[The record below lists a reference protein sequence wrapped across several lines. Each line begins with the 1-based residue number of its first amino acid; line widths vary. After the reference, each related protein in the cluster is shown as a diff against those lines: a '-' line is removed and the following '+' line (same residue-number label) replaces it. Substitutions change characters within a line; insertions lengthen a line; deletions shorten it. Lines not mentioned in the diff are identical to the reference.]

1 MRLTDFGSV
10 VSTYKKNFHLRE
22 KKFII
27 DRKKILDERRK
38 EREDQVEA
46 VKAVEPLVKTN
57 LGKGSK
63 PKNFLGGI
71 QRFLGFALA
80 GLIVSNLK
88 NIIPIIAEIYKKIK
102 EIFSGIG
109 KFVSGTISGLQSFYD
124 ASTEKIAELNKYIE
138 DFRGIDQSE
147 FGKFETESDKLGR
160 GALAIASVL
169 SSAKFITDILGLG
182 KKSGS
187 GAGGTGPAG
196 KKGRTTPPPPR
207 RGTSVRSR
215 SRVRT
220 PTLART
226 PTPARIPTPARA
238 TSVRSRSRVRTSAPV
253 RTPAPTP
260 VATPTPTPKPTVVP
274 TESKVLIGAGTGKGT
289 GTGTGAGGKKYFDD
303 LISRT
308 APPGE
313 MASDS
318 QTKMMKNLSDLS
330 DQSLKAVAED
340 AIDNLKNL
348 TNNDPQVRENYIRGM
363 QDKGIRVSDE
373 LVGAAGDA
381 AAVRAG
387 SLPSEKL
394 VGYTKKFDSA
404 MAAETRLNADLRS
417 QGIKIDSEGEKF
429 VKEMMKEYSEQLRR
443 DRLQRFLGRSTTSTR
458 TGGQRLG
465 SLRSNI
471 KGQQFKAPSIPPA
484 RQRATGRM
492 MGKIVNFL
500 RFLGITL
507 GAVSL
512 LLLAKEI
519 GEDYQRG
526 DMKSVVVKLSAAGFG
541 AIASTLAYTV
551 GMGIAAT
558 DEYVT
563 GSGVGLVKGAAI
575 VAGAAGI
582 GIGVEEGIRRTFL
595 GSPEQPPSEVTTAQP
610 SSSLLP
616 SSLPPLPP
624 TNTLPGGVQ
633 SYGAARSG
641 GRKHAGVDFDPA
653 DDKNSK
659 FYSRIGGEVIYAK
672 NAGGGYGNVVDIYNK
687 ELGYTERIAE
697 GNNIHVKVG
706 DVVNPGTLVQ
716 SGSEM
721 TGVFHYEIRKGKAGN
736 SGSFK
741 GTVNPLEFLKNIKP
755 PEEVSM
761 KSSPSNLTSTGLNQS
776 TTYSDSGVAIRREVN
791 NIIIP
796 IAA

>member
-22 KKFII
+22 KKFIN

-196 KKGRTTPPPPR
+196 KKGRTTTPPPR

-220 PTLART
+220 PAPVRT
-226 PTPARIPTPARA
+226 PTPARIPT
-238 TSVRSRSRVRTSAPV
+238 RTPTPTPV

-260 VATPTPTPKPTVVP
+260 VATPTSKPTAVP
-274 TESKVLIGAGTGKGT
+274 TQPKVLVGAGT
-289 GTGTGAGGKKYFDD
+289 GTGTGAGGKKYFGD
-303 LISRT
+303 LVSRT
-308 APPGE
+308 GKPE
-313 MASDS
+313 EFFKD
-318 QTKMMKNLSDLS
+318 TKKRMQNLSDLT
-330 DQSLKAVAED
+330 DQTLASTVDDFGK
-340 AIDNLKNL
+340 IKNL
-348 TNNDPQVRENYIRGM
+348 DDLSKFVDKTSRQNFNKFYNALLKMKESGSPPTALEEYLREM
-363 QDKGIRVSDE
+363 QEKGIRASDE
-373 LVGAAGDA
+373 LIGAAGDA

-387 SLPSEKL
+387 ALPDDEL
-394 VGYTKKFDSA
+394 VGIVEKFDDA
-404 MAAETRLNADLRS
+404 MAAETRLKADLRS
-417 QGIKIDSEGEKF
+417 QGIKVDNVGDKVF
-429 VKEMMKEYSEQLRR
+429 KEVFEDYSQQLRR
-443 DRLQRFLGRSTTSTR
+443 QRLEGFLNRAPTSTR
-458 TGGQRLG
+458 TPAQRV
-465 SLRSNI
+465 
-471 KGQQFKAPSIPPA
+471 
-484 RQRATGRM
+484 ATGRM

-512 LLLAKEI
+512 VLLAKEI
-519 GEDYQRG
+519 GEDFQRG
-526 DMKSVVVKLSAAGFG
+526 DMKSVIVKLSAAGFG

-563 GSGVGLVKGAAI
+563 GSGVGLVKGGAI
-575 VAGAAGI
+575 IAGAAGI
-582 GIGVEEGIRRTFL
+582 GIGVEEGIRRAFL

-616 SSLPPLPP
+616 SSLPSLPP

-633 SYGAARSG
+633 SYGAARPG

-659 FYSRIGGEVIYAK
+659 FYSRIGGEVIFAG
-672 NAGGGYGNVVDIYNK
+672 NVGGGYGNVVDIYNK

-736 SGSFK
+736 SGSFE

-761 KSSPSNLTSTGLNQS
+761 KSSPSNLTSSAGLNQS

>member
-22 KKFII
+22 KKFIN

-88 NIIPIIAEIYKKIK
+88 NIIPIIAEVFKKTK
-102 EIFSGIG
+102 EILSGIG
-109 KFVSGTISGLQSFYD
+109 KFVSGTIGGLQSFYD
-124 ASTEKIAELNKYIE
+124 ASTEKINELNKYVE
-138 DFRGIDQSE
+138 DFKGIGTSE
-147 FGKFETESDKLGR
+147 FEKFETEAGKLLTGVSELAR
-160 GALAIASVL
+160 LLTSAQLIKDVLGLNDMSGSSGLGASGAAALAS
-169 SSAKFITDILGLG
+169 T
-182 KKSGS
+182 KK
-187 GAGGTGPAG
+187 
-196 KKGRTTPPPPR
+196 PP
-207 RGTSVRSR
+207 S
-215 SRVRT
+215 
-220 PTLART
+220 
-226 PTPARIPTPARA
+226 ARIPTPARVPNPA
-238 TSVRSRSRVRTSAPV
+238 QVGTPARVRTPAPVRTSAP
-253 RTPAPTP
+253 TP
-260 VATPTPTPKPTVVP
+260 VETATPKPTAVP
-274 TESKVLIGAGTGKGT
+274 AQPRVPVGAGTGTGKG
-289 GTGTGAGGKKYFDD
+289 KPYFGD

-308 APPGE
+308 AKPGE
-313 MASDS
+313 MATNA
-318 QTKMMKNLSDLS
+318 QNNMMKKLSDLTDKSLEALTDDLRKITS
-330 DQSLKAVAED
+330 D
-340 AIDNLKNL
+340 N
-348 TNNDPQVRENYIRGM
+348 PQVQEKYIRQM

-387 SLPSEKL
+387 ALPSEKL
-394 VGYTKKFDSA
+394 VGYTKKFNSA
-404 MAAETRLNADLRS
+404 MAAETRLKADLRS
-417 QGIKIDSEGEKF
+417 QGIEVDDIGEKVF
-429 VKEMMKEYSEQLRR
+429 KEVFEDYAEQLRSER
-443 DRLQRFLGRSTTSTR
+443 RAGFLNRATTSTR
-458 TGGQRLG
+458 TV
-465 SLRSNI
+465 
-471 KGQQFKAPSIPPA
+471 A
-484 RQRATGRM
+484 QRAATVSM
-492 MGKIVNFL
+492 MAKIIKFL

-507 GAVSL
+507 GILSL
-512 LLLAKEI
+512 ISLANEVYQ
-519 GEDYQRG
+519 DYQNG
-526 DMKSVVVKLSAAGFG
+526 DMKAVVVKLSAAGFG
-541 AIASTLAYTV
+541 ALASALAYTA
-551 GMGIAAT
+551 GIAVAGT
-558 DEYVT
+558 
-563 GSGVGLVKGAAI
+563 GVGIVKGGLI
-575 VAGAAGI
+575 IAGAGGI
-582 GIGVEEGIRRTFL
+582 GIGVEEGIRRAYL
-595 GSPEQPPSEVTTAQP
+595 GSPEQSNAKPSTSKPSTSKP
-610 SSSLLP
+610 SSSK
-616 SSLPPLPP
+616 LPPLPP
-624 TNTLPGGVQ
+624 TGTLGTGAQ
-633 SYGAARSG
+633 AYGAPRAG
-641 GRKHAGVDFDPA
+641 GTRKHAGVDFDPA

-659 FYSRIGGEVIYAK
+659 FFSRIGGEVIFAG
-672 NAGGGYGNVVDIYNK
+672 NVGGGYGNVVDIYNK

-697 GNNIHVKVG
+697 GNRIHVRVG

-761 KSSPSNLTSTGLNQS
+761 KSSPSNLTSSAGLNQS

>member
-1 MRLTDFGSV
+1 MRLTDFSSV
-10 VSTYKKNFHLRE
+10 VSTYKKNFHLRR
-22 KKFII
+22 KKFID
-27 DRKKILDERRK
+27 DRKKIIDERRK
-38 EREDQVEA
+38 EREDQIEA

-88 NIIPIIAEIYKKIK
+88 NIIPVIAEIYKKIK

-109 KFVSGTISGLQSFYD
+109 EIVSGTIGGLQSFYD

-147 FGKFETESDKLGR
+147 LGKFETETDKFGR
-160 GALAIASVL
+160 GALAIAGVL

-182 KKSGS
+182 KKPGS
-187 GAGGTGPAG
+187 GTSGTGPAG
-196 KKGRTTPPPPR
+196 KKGRTTTPPPR

-220 PTLART
+220 PAPVRT

-238 TSVRSRSRVRTSAPV
+238 TSVRSRSRVRTSSPV

-274 TESKVLIGAGTGKGT
+274 TEPKVLVGAGTGSGKGT
-289 GTGTGAGGKKYFDD
+289 GTGKGKPYFDD

-308 APPGE
+308 AKPAE
-313 MASDS
+313 LASDS
-318 QTKMMKNLSDLS
+318 QENMMMKKLSNLSDR
-330 DQSLKAVAED
+330 SLEALAED
-340 AIDNLKNL
+340 AVDNLKDV
-348 TNNDPQVRENYIRGM
+348 TSNDPQVRENYIRSM

-381 AAVRAG
+381 AAVKAG
-387 SLPSEKL
+387 ALPSEKL

-404 MAAETRLNADLRS
+404 MAAESRLNADLRS
-417 QGIKIDSEGEKF
+417 QGIKIDSEGKKF
-429 VKEMMKEYSEQLRR
+429 VNEMMGEYGEQLRR
-443 DRLQRFLGRSTTSTR
+443 DRLEKFLGRSTTSTR
-458 TGGQRLG
+458 TSGQR
-465 SLRSNI
+465 SLSNL
-471 KGQQFKAPSIPPA
+471 KGQKFQAPSIPPA
-484 RQRATGRM
+484 RQKATGRM
-492 MGKIVNFL
+492 MGKIINFL

-519 GEDYQRG
+519 GEDIQRG
-526 DMKSVVVKLSAAGFG
+526 DMKSAIVKLSAAGFG
-541 AIASTLAYTV
+541 AIASTLAYTA

-563 GSGVGLVKGAAI
+563 GSGVGLIKGGAI
-575 VAGAAGI
+575 IAGAAGI

-633 SYGAARSG
+633 SYGAARPG

-659 FYSRIGGEVIYAK
+659 FYSRIGGEVIFAG
-672 NAGGGYGNVVDIYNK
+672 NVGGGYGNVVDIYNK

-706 DVVNPGTLVQ
+706 DVVKRGTLVQ

-736 SGSFK
+736 SGSFE
-741 GTVNPLEFLKNIKP
+741 GTLNPLEVLKNIKP

-761 KSSPSNLTSTGLNQS
+761 KSSPSNLTSSAGLNQS
-776 TTYSDSGVAIRREVN
+776 TTYSEGGVALRREVN